1 MSAGLLAGIIAA
13 AAVVMMAVGLFAG
26 GRKTVVEERLDDV
39 TTLAPVV
46 VPGAEGAEPGQRAS
60 PIADILEARFSG
72 SRLFNNMARDLAR
85 ADLKLRPAEYIA
97 SIIIS
102 GIGVG
107 LVGGIL
113 ARAVAFSFI
122 AGIGGLFV
130 PIFYVRSRQ
139 SARLHTF
146 EAQLPDM
153 INLTVNSLR
162 AGYSIMQALEAVSK
176 EMPSPTSL
184 EMRRVVQ
191 EMQLGISLEAA
202 LDNLLRRVAS
212 NDLKLMVTAMNIQR
226 EVGGN
231 LAEILDTISFTIRER
246 IRIKGEIRVLTA
258 QQRITGYMIGMVPFV
273 LALFLYFVNRQYI
286 MQFFNPATRICGIPM
301 VITGL
306 LMIFAGFFAVQKI
319 ASIEV

>member
-1 MSAGLLAGIIAA
+1 MNAGVLAGILAA
-13 AAVVMMAVGLFAG
+13 AAVVMMAVGMLAG
-26 GRKTVVEERLDDV
+26 GRKTVVEERLGDV
-39 TTLAPVV
+39 TSAQAVV
-46 VPGAEGAEPGQRAS
+46 VTGDEMMAGQRAS

-72 SRLFNNMARDLAR
+72 SRLFGNMARDLAR

-97 SIIIS
+97 AIIIS
-102 GIGVG
+102 GVGVG
-107 LVGGIL
+107 IVGGIL
-113 ARAVAFSFI
+113 ARALAFSFV
-122 AGIGGLFV
+122 AGIGGLFI

-139 SARLHTF
+139 SARLHSF

-153 INLTVNSLR
+153 VNLTVNSLR

-176 EMPSPTSL
+176 EMPAPISL

-191 EMQLGISLEAA
+191 EIQLGISLEVA

-212 NDLKLMVTAMNIQR
+212 ADLKLMVTAMNIQR

-273 LALFLYFVNRQYI
+273 LALFLYFVNRTYI

-306 LMIFAGFFAVQKI
+306 LMIFLGFFAVQKI

>member
-1 MSAGLLAGIIAA
+1 MSAGLLAGILAA
-13 AAVVMMAVGLFAG
+13 AAVVLMAVGLFAG

-46 VPGAEGAEPGQRAS
+46 VPGAEGSEPGQRAS
-60 PIADILEARFSG
+60 PIGDILEARFSG
-72 SRLFNNMARDLAR
+72 SRMFGNMARDLAR

-97 SIIIS
+97 VILIS
-102 GIGVG
+102 GVGVG
-107 LVGGIL
+107 VVGGIL
-113 ARAVAFSFI
+113 ARALAFSFV
-122 AGIGGLFV
+122 AAIGGLFI
-130 PIFYVRSRQ
+130 PILYVRSRQ
-139 SARLHTF
+139 SARLHSF

-162 AGYSIMQALEAVSK
+162 AAFDMQALEAVSK
-176 EMPSPTSL
+176 ETPPTSPKWA
-184 EMRRVVQ
+184 VVQ
-191 EMQLGISLEAA
+191 EMQLGISPEVAP
-202 LDNLLRRVAS
+202 RTCCGVAS
-212 NDLKLMVTAMNIQR
+212 TDLKLMVTAINTSARWAQP
-226 EVGGN
+226 
-231 LAEILDTISFTIRER
+231 AEILDTISFTIRER

-273 LALFLYFVNRQYI
+273 LALFLYFVNRSYI

-301 VITGL
+301 VLTGL

>member
-1 MSAGLLAGIIAA
+1 MNAGLLAGILAA
-13 AAVVMMAVGLFAG
+13 AAVVLMAVGMLAG
-26 GRKTVVEERLDDV
+26 GRKTVLEERLGDV
-39 TTLAPVV
+39 TSAQAVV
-46 VPGAEGAEPGQRAS
+46 VTGEEAFPGQRAS

-72 SRLFNNMARDLAR
+72 SRLFGNMARDLAR

-97 SIIIS
+97 AIIIS
-102 GIGVG
+102 GVGVG
-107 LVGGIL
+107 IVGGIL
-113 ARAVAFSFI
+113 ARALAFSFV
-122 AGIGGLFV
+122 AGIGGLFI

-153 INLTVNSLR
+153 VNLTVNSLR

-176 EMPSPTSL
+176 EMPAPTSL

-191 EMQLGISLEAA
+191 EMQLGISLEVA
-202 LDNLLRRVAS
+202 LENLLRRVAS
-212 NDLKLMVTAMNIQR
+212 TDLKLMVTAMNIQR
-226 EVGGN
+226 EGGGN

-273 LALFLYFVNRQYI
+273 LALFLYFVNRTYI

-306 LMIFAGFFAVQKI
+306 LMIFLGFFAVQKI

>member
-1 MSAGLLAGIIAA
+1 MSAGVLAGILAA
-13 AAVVMMAVGLFAG
+13 AAIVMMAVGLLAG
-26 GRKTVVEERLDDV
+26 GRKTAVEERLDEV

-46 VPGAEGAEPGQRAS
+46 VAGSDVFATGQRPS
-60 PIADILEARFSG
+60 PIADILEAKFSG
-72 SRLFNNMARDLAR
+72 SQLFGNMARDLAR
-85 ADLKLRPAEYIA
+85 ADLKLRPAEYVA
-97 SIIIS
+97 TIIIS
-102 GIGVG
+102 GVGVG
-107 LVGGIL
+107 IVGGVL
-113 ARAVAFSFI
+113 ARAMAFSFI
-122 AGIGGLFV
+122 AGIGGLFI

-139 SARLHTF
+139 SARLHAF

-176 EMPSPTSL
+176 EMPPPTSL

-191 EMQLGISLEAA
+191 EMQLGLSLEKA
-202 LDNLLRRVAS
+202 LENLLRRVS
-212 NDLKLMVTAMNIQR
+212 SGDLKLMVTAMNIQR

-258 QQRITGYMIGMVPFV
+258 QQRITGYMVGMIPFA
-273 LALFLYFVNRQYI
+273 LALFLYFVNRDYI

-306 LMIFAGFFAVQKI
+306 LMIFLGFFAVQRI

>member
-1 MSAGLLAGIIAA
+1 MNAGMLAGILAA
-13 AAVVMMAVGLFAG
+13 AAVVLMAVGMLAG
-26 GRKTVVEERLDDV
+26 GRKTVVEERLGEV
-39 TTLAPVV
+39 TSAPAVV
-46 VPGAEGAEPGQRAS
+46 VTGEEVVAGQRAS

-72 SRLFNNMARDLAR
+72 SRLFGNMARDLAR

-97 SIIIS
+97 AIIIS
-102 GIGVG
+102 GVGVG
-107 LVGGIL
+107 IVGGIL
-113 ARAVAFSFI
+113 ARALAFSFV
-122 AGIGGLFV
+122 AGIGGLFI

-139 SARLHTF
+139 SARLHSF

-153 INLTVNSLR
+153 VNLTVNSLR

-191 EMQLGISLEAA
+191 EMQLGISLEVA
-202 LDNLLRRVAS
+202 LENLLRRVAS
-212 NDLKLMVTAMNIQR
+212 GDLKLMVTAMNIQR

-273 LALFLYFVNRQYI
+273 LALFLYFVNRTYI

-306 LMIFAGFFAVQKI
+306 LMIFLGFFSVQKI

>member
-1 MSAGLLAGIIAA
+1 
-13 AAVVMMAVGLFAG
+13 
-26 GRKTVVEERLDDV
+26 
-39 TTLAPVV
+39 
-46 VPGAEGAEPGQRAS
+46 
-60 PIADILEARFSG
+60 
-72 SRLFNNMARDLAR
+72 
-85 ADLKLRPAEYIA
+85 
-97 SIIIS
+97 
-102 GIGVG
+102 
-107 LVGGIL
+107 VGGLL

-122 AGIGGLFV
+122 AGIGGLFI
-130 PIFYVRSRQ
+130 PIMYVRSRQ

-191 EMQLGISLEAA
+191 EMQLGISLETS
-202 LDNLLRRVAS
+202 LENLLRRVAS
-212 NDLKLMVTAMNIQR
+212 TDLKLMVTAMNIQR

-273 LALFLYFVNRQYI
+273 LALFLYFVNRAYI
-286 MQFFNPATRICGIPM
+286 MQFFSPATRVCGIPM

-306 LMIFAGFFAVQKI
+306 LMIFLGFFAVQKI

>member
-1 MSAGLLAGIIAA
+1 MNAGLLAGILAA
-13 AAVVMMAVGLFAG
+13 AAVVLMAVGMLAG
-26 GRKTVVEERLDDV
+26 GRRTVVEERLGDV
-39 TTLAPVV
+39 TSAPAVV
-46 VPGAEGAEPGQRAS
+46 VSDEQLVAGQRPS

-72 SRLFNNMARDLAR
+72 SSLFNNMARDLAR

-97 SIIIS
+97 TIIIS

-122 AGIGGLFV
+122 AGIGGLFI
-130 PIFYVRSRQ
+130 PIMYVRSRQ

-176 EMPSPTSL
+176 EMPVPTSL

-191 EMQLGISLEAA
+191 EMQLGISLETA
-202 LDNLLRRVAS
+202 LESLLRRVAS
-212 NDLKLMVTAMNIQR
+212 TDLKLMVTAMNIQR

-286 MQFFNPATRICGIPM
+286 MQFFSPATRVCGIPM

-306 LMIFAGFFAVQKI
+306 VMIFLGFFAVQKI

>member
-1 MSAGLLAGIIAA
+1 
-13 AAVVMMAVGLFAG
+13 MAVGMLAG
-26 GRKTVVEERLDDV
+26 GRRTVVEERLGDV
-39 TTLAPVV
+39 TSAPAVV
-46 VPGAEGAEPGQRAS
+46 VSDEQLVAGQRPS

-72 SRLFNNMARDLAR
+72 SSLFNNMARDLAR

-97 SIIIS
+97 TIIIS

-122 AGIGGLFV
+122 AGIGGLFI
-130 PIFYVRSRQ
+130 PIMYVRSRQ

-176 EMPSPTSL
+176 EMPVPTSL

-191 EMQLGISLEAA
+191 EMQLGISLETA
-202 LDNLLRRVAS
+202 LESLLRRVAS
-212 NDLKLMVTAMNIQR
+212 TDLKLMVTAMNIQR

-286 MQFFNPATRICGIPM
+286 MQFFSPATRVCGIPM

-306 LMIFAGFFAVQKI
+306 VMIFLGFFAVQKI

>member
-1 MSAGLLAGIIAA
+1 MNAGVLAGILAA
-13 AAVVMMAVGLFAG
+13 AAVVMMAVGMLAG
-26 GRKTVVEERLDDV
+26 GRKTVVEERLGEV
-39 TTLAPVV
+39 TSAPSVV
-46 VPGAEGAEPGQRAS
+46 VTGDEMMAGQRAS

-72 SRLFNNMARDLAR
+72 SRLFGNMARDLAR

-97 SIIIS
+97 AIIIS
-102 GIGVG
+102 GVGVG
-107 LVGGIL
+107 IVGGIL
-113 ARAVAFSFI
+113 ARALAFSFV
-122 AGIGGLFV
+122 AGIGGLFI

-139 SARLHTF
+139 SARLHSF

-153 INLTVNSLR
+153 VNLTVNSLR

-176 EMPSPTSL
+176 EMPSPISL

-191 EMQLGISLEAA
+191 EIQLGISLEVA

-212 NDLKLMVTAMNIQR
+212 ADLKLMVTAMNIQR

-273 LALFLYFVNRQYI
+273 LALFLYFVNRTYI

-306 LMIFAGFFAVQKI
+306 LMIFLGFFAVQKI

>member
-1 MSAGLLAGIIAA
+1 MNAGVLAGILAA
-13 AAVVMMAVGLFAG
+13 AAVVMMAVGMLAG
-26 GRKTVVEERLDDV
+26 GRKTVVEERLGDV
-39 TTLAPVV
+39 TSAPAVV
-46 VPGAEGAEPGQRAS
+46 VMGEEMMAGQRAS

-72 SRLFNNMARDLAR
+72 SRLFGNMARDLAR

-97 SIIIS
+97 AIIIS
-102 GIGVG
+102 GVGVG
-107 LVGGIL
+107 IVGGIL
-113 ARAVAFSFI
+113 ARALAFSFV
-122 AGIGGLFV
+122 AGIGGLFI

-139 SARLHTF
+139 SARLHSF

-153 INLTVNSLR
+153 VNLTVNSLR

-176 EMPSPTSL
+176 EMPSPISL

-191 EMQLGISLEAA
+191 EIQLGISLEVA
-202 LDNLLRRVAS
+202 LENLLRRVAS
-212 NDLKLMVTAMNIQR
+212 ADLKLMVTAMNIQR

-273 LALFLYFVNRQYI
+273 LALFLYFVNRTYI

-306 LMIFAGFFAVQKI
+306 LMIFLGFFAVQKI

>member
-1 MSAGLLAGIIAA
+1 MNAGVLAGILAA
-13 AAVVMMAVGLFAG
+13 AAVVLMAVGMLAG
-26 GRKTVVEERLDDV
+26 GRKTVVEERLGDV
-39 TTLAPVV
+39 TAAAPAVV
-46 VPGAEGAEPGQRAS
+46 AGGEEAMAGQRAS

-72 SRLFNNMARDLAR
+72 SQLFSNMARDLAR
-85 ADLKLRPAEYIA
+85 ADLKLRPAEFIA
-97 SIIIS
+97 AIVIS

-107 LVGGIL
+107 IVGGVL
-113 ARAVAFSFI
+113 ARALAFSFV
-122 AGIGGLFV
+122 AGIGGLFI
-130 PIFYVRSRQ
+130 PILYVRSRQ

-202 LDNLLRRVAS
+202 LENLLRRVAS
-212 NDLKLMVTAMNIQR
+212 TDLKLMVTAMNIQR

-246 IRIKGEIRVLTA
+246 IRIKGEVRVLTA
-258 QQRITGYMIGMVPFV
+258 QQRITGYMIGIVPFV
-273 LALFLYFVNRQYI
+273 LALFLYFVNRSYI

-306 LMIFAGFFAVQKI
+306 LMIFLGFFAVQKI

>member
-1 MSAGLLAGIIAA
+1 MNAGVLAGILAA
-13 AAVVMMAVGLFAG
+13 AAVVMMAVGMLAG
-26 GRKTVVEERLDDV
+26 GRKTVVEERLGEV
-39 TTLAPVV
+39 TSAPAVV
-46 VPGAEGAEPGQRAS
+46 VMGEEMMAGQRAS

-72 SRLFNNMARDLAR
+72 SRLFGNMARDLAR

-97 SIIIS
+97 AIIIS
-102 GIGVG
+102 GVGVG
-107 LVGGIL
+107 IVGGIL
-113 ARAVAFSFI
+113 ARALAFSFV
-122 AGIGGLFV
+122 AGIGGLFI

-139 SARLHTF
+139 SARLHSF

-153 INLTVNSLR
+153 VNLTVNSLR

-176 EMPSPTSL
+176 EMPSPISL

-191 EMQLGISLEAA
+191 EIQLGISLEVA
-202 LDNLLRRVAS
+202 LENLLRRVAS
-212 NDLKLMVTAMNIQR
+212 PDLKLMVTAMNIQR

-273 LALFLYFVNRQYI
+273 LALFLYFVNRTYI

-306 LMIFAGFFAVQKI
+306 LMIFLGFFAVQKI

>member
-1 MSAGLLAGIIAA
+1 MNAGVLAGILAA
-13 AAVVMMAVGLFAG
+13 AAVVMMAVGMLAG
-26 GRKTVVEERLDDV
+26 GRKTVVEERLGDV
-39 TTLAPVV
+39 TSAQAVV
-46 VPGAEGAEPGQRAS
+46 VTGDEMMAGQRAS

-72 SRLFNNMARDLAR
+72 SRLFGNMARDLAR

-97 SIIIS
+97 AIIIS
-102 GIGVG
+102 GVGVG
-107 LVGGIL
+107 IVGGIL
-113 ARAVAFSFI
+113 ARALAFSFV
-122 AGIGGLFV
+122 AGIGGLFI

-139 SARLHTF
+139 SARLHSF

-153 INLTVNSLR
+153 VNLTVNSLR

-176 EMPSPTSL
+176 EMPSPISL

-191 EMQLGISLEAA
+191 EIQLGISLEVA

-212 NDLKLMVTAMNIQR
+212 ADLKLMVTAMNIQR

-273 LALFLYFVNRQYI
+273 LALFLYFVNRTYI

-306 LMIFAGFFAVQKI
+306 LMIFLGFFAVQKI

>member
-1 MSAGLLAGIIAA
+1 MNAGVLAGILAA
-13 AAVVMMAVGLFAG
+13 AAVVMMAVGMLAG
-26 GRKTVVEERLDDV
+26 GRKTVVEERLGDV
-39 TTLAPVV
+39 TSAQAVV
-46 VPGAEGAEPGQRAS
+46 VTGDEMMAGQRAS

-72 SRLFNNMARDLAR
+72 SRLFGNMARDLAR

-97 SIIIS
+97 AIIIS
-102 GIGVG
+102 GVGVG
-107 LVGGIL
+107 IVGGIL
-113 ARAVAFSFI
+113 ARALAFSFV
-122 AGIGGLFV
+122 AGIGGLFI

-139 SARLHTF
+139 SARLHSF

-153 INLTVNSLR
+153 VNLTVNSLR

-176 EMPSPTSL
+176 EMPAPISL

-191 EMQLGISLEAA
+191 EIQLGISLEVA

-212 NDLKLMVTAMNIQR
+212 ADLKLMVTAMNIQR

-273 LALFLYFVNRQYI
+273 LALFLYFVNRTYI

-301 VITGL
+301 VVTGL
-306 LMIFAGFFAVQKI
+306 LMIFLGFFAVQKI

>member
-1 MSAGLLAGIIAA
+1 MSAGVLAGVLAA
-13 AAVVMMAVGLFAG
+13 AAIVMMAVGLLAG
-26 GRKTVVEERLDDV
+26 GRKTTVEERLDEV

-46 VPGAEGAEPGQRAS
+46 VAGSEPLAPGQRAS
-60 PIADILEARFSG
+60 PIGDIIEAKFSG
-72 SRLFNNMARDLAR
+72 SRMFGNMARDLAR
-85 ADLKLRPAEYIA
+85 ADLKLRPAEYVA
-97 SIIIS
+97 VIIIA
-102 GIGVG
+102 GVG
-107 LVGGIL
+107 VGIVGGVL
-113 ARAVAFSFI
+113 ARALAFSFI
-122 AGIGGLFV
+122 AGIAGLFI

-139 SARLHTF
+139 SARLHSF

-176 EMPSPTSL
+176 EMPAPCSL

-191 EMQLGISLEAA
+191 EMQLGLSLEKA
-202 LDNLLRRVAS
+202 LENLLRRVS
-212 NDLKLMVTAMNIQR
+212 SGDLKLMVTAMNIQR

-258 QQRITGYMIGMVPFV
+258 QQRITGYMVGMIPFA
-273 LALFLYFVNRQYI
+273 LALFLYFINRTYI
-286 MQFFNPATRICGIPM
+286 MQFFNPATRTCGIPM
-301 VITGL
+301 VIIGL
-306 LMIFAGFFAVQKI
+306 LMIFSGFFAVQKI

>member
-1 MSAGLLAGIIAA
+1 MNAGVLAGILAA
-13 AAVVMMAVGLFAG
+13 AAVVLMAVGMLAG
-26 GRKTVVEERLDDV
+26 GRKTVVEERLGDV
-39 TTLAPVV
+39 TAAAPAVV
-46 VPGAEGAEPGQRAS
+46 VGGEEAMAGQRAS

-72 SRLFNNMARDLAR
+72 SQLFSNMARDLAR
-85 ADLKLRPAEYIA
+85 ADLKLRPAEFIA
-97 SIIIS
+97 AIVIS

-107 LVGGIL
+107 IVGGVL
-113 ARAVAFSFI
+113 ARALAFSFV
-122 AGIGGLFV
+122 AGIGGLFI
-130 PIFYVRSRQ
+130 PILYVRSRQ
-139 SARLHTF
+139 SARLHSF

-202 LDNLLRRVAS
+202 LENLLRRVAS
-212 NDLKLMVTAMNIQR
+212 TDLKLMVTAMNIQR

-258 QQRITGYMIGMVPFV
+258 QQRITGYMIGIVPFV
-273 LALFLYFVNRQYI
+273 LALFLYFVNRSYI
-286 MQFFNPATRICGIPM
+286 MQFFNPASRICGIPM

-306 LMIFAGFFAVQKI
+306 LMIFLGFFAVQKI

>member
-1 MSAGLLAGIIAA
+1 MNAGVLAGILAA
-13 AAVVMMAVGLFAG
+13 AAVVMMAVGMLAG
-26 GRKTVVEERLDDV
+26 GRKTVVEERLGEV
-39 TTLAPVV
+39 TSAPAVV
-46 VPGAEGAEPGQRAS
+46 VMGEEMMAGQRAS

-72 SRLFNNMARDLAR
+72 SRLFGNMARDLAR

-97 SIIIS
+97 AIIIS
-102 GIGVG
+102 GVGVG
-107 LVGGIL
+107 IVGGIL
-113 ARAVAFSFI
+113 ARALAFSFV
-122 AGIGGLFV
+122 AGIGGLFI

-139 SARLHTF
+139 SARLHSF

-153 INLTVNSLR
+153 VNLTVNSLR

-176 EMPSPTSL
+176 EMPSPISL

-191 EMQLGISLEAA
+191 EIQLGISLEVA
-202 LDNLLRRVAS
+202 LENLLRRVAS
-212 NDLKLMVTAMNIQR
+212 ADLKLMVTAMNIQR

-273 LALFLYFVNRQYI
+273 LALFLYFVNRTYI

-306 LMIFAGFFAVQKI
+306 LMIFLGFFAVQKI